1 MNKAKYLSHLHIKES
16 LLIALKEQN
25 AQYIWLD
32 HYPDNVNWF
41 SKFEHKSLTD
51 MINDACA
58 EYADHP
64 CLDFMGQKYTYRETE
79 QMINRFAKGLQDLGV
94 IKGTRVGL
102 LLPNVPYYIFAYF
115 GALKIG
121 ATLIN
126 FNPLYAEKELHHQL
140 EDSECEYIV
149 TLDAKLIMDK
159 LPCLLKTKQLKK
171 IIVCQMQDLLS
182 FFKRTFISLFGSK
195 QLSPIPKHE
204 KYLCIKDLI
213 DNEGDYQPVQIS
225 PATDVALIQY
235 TGGTTGTPKGAM
247 LTHENLYA
255 NTKQAELWF
264 EGIEKGY
271 ERMLGVIPL
280 FHVFAMTGVMNLG
293 LKIGAEITLLAKFD
307 VKEVLEV
314 INSHKITL
322 FPAVPT
328 IFNAILHEKTLSH
341 YDISSL
347 KMCISGG
354 APLAMETKAEF
365 EHITGCKLVEGYG
378 LSETSPVAAINP
390 IFGINK
396 SGSVGLPLPQTI
408 IEIIDPDDQKTI
420 KPIYEKGEICIRG
433 PQVMKGYWKNEKETD
448 QVLIDGT
455 FHTGDIGYMDEDG
468 YIFIVDRIK
477 DLIIAGGYNIYPR
490 HVEEAIYLHPSVKEC
505 IVAGIP
511 DEYRGQTVKA
521 YIVLKDGTSLT
532 DKELKQFLKD
542 KLSPIEVPKIVEFRT
557 DLPKTMIG
565 KLSRKD
571 VLASE
576 K

>member
-1 MNKAKYLSHLHIKES
+1 MV
-16 LLIALKEQN
+16 ALKEQN
-25 AQYIWLD
+25 HQYIWLE

-41 SKFEHKSLTD
+41 SKFEHKSLID
-51 MINDACA
+51 MIDDACA
-58 EYADHP
+58 DYADHS
-64 CLDFMGQKYTYRETE
+64 CLDFMGKKYTYRDTE
-79 QMINRFAKGLQDLGV
+79 RMINLFAKGLQNLGV
-94 IKGTRVGL
+94 TRGTRVGL

-115 GALKIG
+115 GALKTG
-121 ATLIN
+121 ATLVN
-126 FNPLYAEKELHHQL
+126 FNPLYAEQELQHQL
-140 EDSECEYIV
+140 QDSECEFII
-149 TLDAKLIMDK
+149 TLDAKLIMSK
-159 LPCLLKTKQLKK
+159 LPSLIDNPRLKK

-182 FFKRTFISLFGSK
+182 FFKKTFVSLFGSS

-204 KYLCIKDLI
+204 KYMCAAKLI
-213 DNEGDYQPVQIS
+213 DNDGDYQPVQIS
-225 PATDVALIQY
+225 PVDDVALIQY

-255 NTKQAELWF
+255 NTRQTELWF

-293 LKIGAEITLLAKFD
+293 LKIGAEITLLPKFD
-307 VKEVLEV
+307 LKEVLSV
-314 INSHKITL
+314 ISTSKITL

-328 IFNAILHEKTLSH
+328 IFNAILHEKDLSY

-365 EHITGCKLVEGYG
+365 EDITGCKLVEGYG
-378 LSETSPVAAINP
+378 LTETSPVVAINP

-408 IEIIDPDDQKTI
+408 IEIIDPADQKTI
-420 KPIYEKGEICIRG
+420 KPNYEKGEICIRG
-433 PQVMKGYWKNEKETD
+433 PQVMKRYWKNQDETN
-448 QVLIDGT
+448 QVLINGT
-455 FHTGDIGYMDEDG
+455 FHTGDIGYMDDDG
-468 YIFIVDRIK
+468 YVFIVDRIK

-521 YIVLKDGTSLT
+521 FIVLKDGTSLT
-532 DKELKQFLKD
+532 EKDLTLFLKD
-542 KLSPIEVPKIVEFRT
+542 KLSPIELPKIVEFRT
-557 DLPKTMIG
+557 ELPKTMIG

-571 VLASE
+571 VLAS
-576 K
+576 KP

>member
-1 MNKAKYLSHLHIKES
+1 MES
-16 LLIALKEQN
+16 SLVALKEQSH
-25 AQYIWLD
+25 QFIWLD
-32 HYPDNVNWF
+32 HYPENVNWF
-41 SKFEHKSLTD
+41 TKFEHKSLID
-51 MINDACA
+51 MLDDSCS
-58 EYADHP
+58 EFADHS
-64 CLDFMGQKYTYRETE
+64 CLDFMGKKYTFRETE

-94 IKGTRVGL
+94 TKGTRIGL

-121 ATLIN
+121 ATLVN
-126 FNPLYAEKELHHQL
+126 FNPLYAEKELQYQL
-140 EDSECEYIV
+140 SDSECEYIV
-149 TLDAKLIMDK
+149 TLDAKLIMEK
-159 LPCLLKTKQLKK
+159 LPCLFDNKHLKK

-182 FFKRTFISLFGSK
+182 FFKRTFVSLFGSS
-195 QLSPIPKHE
+195 QLSPIPKND
-204 KYLCIKDLI
+204 KFLCGADLI
-213 DNEGDYQPVQIS
+213 ENKGDYQPVQIS
-225 PATDVALIQY
+225 PSIDVALIQY

-247 LTHENLYA
+247 LTHENLYS
-255 NTKQAELWF
+255 NTKQTELWF

-280 FHVFAMTGVMNLG
+280 FHVFAMTGVMNMG
-293 LKIGAEITLLAKFD
+293 IKIGAEITLLPKFN
-307 VKEVLEV
+307 VEEVLSV
-314 INSHKITL
+314 ISSSKITL

-328 IFNAILHEKTLSH
+328 IFNAILHEKTLPH

-365 EHITGCKLVEGYG
+365 EDITGCKLVEGYG
-378 LSETSPVAAINP
+378 LTETSPVTAINP

-408 IEIIDPDDQKTI
+408 VEIIDPADQTTI
-420 KPIYEKGEICIRG
+420 KPAYEKGEICIRG
-433 PQVMKGYWKNEKETD
+433 PQVMKGYWKNQKETD
-448 QVLIDGT
+448 QVLINGT

-477 DLIIAGGYNIYPR
+477 DLIIAGGYNVYPR

-532 DKELKQFLKD
+532 EQDLTLFLKD
-542 KLSPIEVPKIVEFRT
+542 KLSPIELPKIVEFRT